1 MQRCMEALPSTSR
14 VDYPKNRKTEVNNS
28 KR

>member
-1 MQRCMEALPSTSR
+1 MEALPSTSR